1 MRKKRA
7 AFLAV
12 SLSVLS
18 TIAAIVSPVSIV
30 AASTASFVSLGSD
43 LTAEQKDNVLD
54 LLNISVDDLTD
65 DNTVTVT
72 NREEHDYLDS
82 LLDSSVIGSKA
93 LSSAKVNAAFK
104 GHGIEVETHNIT
116 YLTPDMYKMALAT
129 AGVKDA
135 DIVVASPSPTSGTAA
150 LVGAMKAY
158 ARMSGQVIEPQVLKT
173 ATAELLESGELAE
186 ILGDP
191 DKAEELISVVK
202 HIIVE
207 NELTDPDAIHDVI
220 DNVSGQLGVSL
231 SEEEVQ
237 RVTDLMTQISALD
250 LNVDDL
256 VEQARTI
263 YEKAADGGLDLS
275 EYGISYEEME
285 DILKKSPGLIERAI
299 NWLKTI

>member
-135 DIVVASPSPTSGTAA
+135 DIVVVSPSPTSGTAA

-220 DNVSGQLGVSL
+220 DNVSDQLGVSL

-299 NWLKTI
+299 NWLKTL